1 MAKLG
6 TKLRG
11 VKLGGLK
18 FKVKGPVTPS
28 LQKAIL
34 STLIDCKNQSGR
46 SPTVEKVIEMIVLR
60 TIEMMPRA
68 SFGTDEI
75 INGLKDLAN
84 KRKIVVG
91 RKPKNSKASGG
102 SDFLKRGVRVAE
114 PDESSKK

>member
-6 TKLRG
+6 NKLRG

-18 FKVKGPVTPS
+18 FKVKGPVPPS

-34 STLIDCKNQSGR
+34 SALIDCKNQSGR
-46 SPTVEKVIEMIVLR
+46 SPTVEKVIEM
-60 TIEMMPRA
+60 MPQA

-91 RKPKNSKASGG
+91 RKPKNSKATDG

>member
-6 TKLRG
+6 NKLRG

-34 STLIDCKNQSGR
+34 STLNDCKNQSGR

-60 TIEMMPRA
+60 TIVMTP
-68 SFGTDEI
+68 SFETDEI

-84 KRKIVVG
+84 KRKIIVG
-91 RKPKNSKASGG
+91 RKPKNSKASDG